1 MVVYQDP
8 TGAQRTYHTPED
20 AMKAYA
26 QAGFRGSIRAI
37 DADAAPAKDPEPEG
51 SFLRGDALK
60 SLTDSLGVRLPEPFF
75 PEGTEMIASG
85 KAKFRAYCREHEAQA
100 PAIDVFRAARAQ
112 IQAERRTFARVPL
125 ATLHVDREGR
135 LYRDGGKGP
144 LPLEKNATAQLLQR
158 VNHGGAVWAWEQM
171 DGPLRCD
178 YWERAVRRSDFGSRE
193 VTLAAR
199 KGPDGYQF
207 YAALGA
213 RYPEGV
219 GADVILGAYAEA
231 LAASKAGAEARGEV
245 TYNPVT
251 LDVSGRFSWNA
262 PESLDPT
269 VGDVFRVGGHFK
281 TNDAGSGS
289 FQQWL
294 NLVRIVCINC
304 TIADAPGAVTAL
316 THRSRLSDALQPAVQ
331 AFVDESVAAG
341 QAFLKHWY
349 GLRRVAVDAEKLI
362 PDLVDARVIPA
373 VFTAEATTDALLGAL
388 AADATRSG
396 SLADVVNAVTYAA
409 HTPSLWDGLLSEIE
423 QWELERMSASL
434 TRVLVG
440 APADD
445 SEARLVNKAQALM

>member
-1 MVVYQDP
+1 MVVYQDA
-8 TGAQRTYHTPED
+8 TGTQRMFNTPEE

-26 QAGFRGSIRAI
+26 EAGFRGSIRSI
-37 DADAAPAKDPEPEG
+37 DVDAPPAKDPDPEG
-51 SFLRGDALK
+51 SFLRGEALKNQTDAL
-60 SLTDSLGVRLPEPFF
+60 GVQLPEPFY
-75 PEGTEMIASG
+75 PEGTEMLASG
-85 KAKFRAYCREHEAQA
+85 KAKFRAYCREHEAME
-100 PAIDVFRAARAQ
+100 PAIDVFQAARSQ
-112 IQAERRTFARVPL
+112 IQAERRVFTRVPL
-125 ATLHVDREGR
+125 AALHVDRDGR
-135 LYRDGGKGP
+135 LYREGGKGP
-144 LPLEKNATAQLLQR
+144 LPVERNAAAQLLQR
-158 VNHGGAVWAWEQM
+158 VGHSGATWTWEQM

-178 YWERAVRRSDFGSRE
+178 YWERVVRRADYGSRE

-199 KGPDGYQF
+199 KGPNGYQF

-219 GADVILGAYAEA
+219 GADAILEAYAKA
-231 LAASKAGAEARGEV
+231 LAESKTGSEARGEV
-245 TYNPVT
+245 LYNPVT

-262 PESLDPT
+262 PESLDPK

-294 NLVRIVCINC
+294 NLVRIICINC

-316 THRSRLSDALQPAVQ
+316 THRSRLADALQPAVR

-349 GLRRVAVDAEKLI
+349 GLRRVEVDAEKLI
-362 PDLVDARVIPA
+362 PDLVEAGVIPA
-373 VFTAEATTDALLGAL
+373 VFSSAATTDALLEAL
-388 AADATRSG
+388 AADATRTG

-409 HTPSLWDGLLSEIE
+409 HTPSVWDGVLSEIE

-440 APADD
+440 APADNH
-445 SEARLVNKAQALM
+445 EAKLVAKAQALM